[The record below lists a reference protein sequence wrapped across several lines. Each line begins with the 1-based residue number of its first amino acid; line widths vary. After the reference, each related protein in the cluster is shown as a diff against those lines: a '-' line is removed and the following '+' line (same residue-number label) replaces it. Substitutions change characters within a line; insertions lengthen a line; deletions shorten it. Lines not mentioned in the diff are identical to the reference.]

1 MKKKNLLLLVLTT
14 GLLLA
19 GCSRNTSSSQNTS
32 TTSESTSNVSTEVNT
47 SSGSIDE
54 VSSSNPTSES
64 SSENSSLDVVS
75 SSISSV
81 DSTSSSRP
89 TSESSSLNS
98 SSVDI
103 SSSVSSVDSISSST
117 NENAVN
123 QEEWN
128 TTLASLLKTTV
139 SQKITTIPYLQNT
152 ECEYGEDTEYDETV
166 YIVAVS
172 DNTTYNGYL
181 STLNSNYS
189 LVETFEDDY
198 GDTNYIYSLFEET
211 DHIYLQIVGYEEDG
225 KFNVIIY
232 VYHEEPPV
240 IKDQKEFTQDDI
252 NTIKSIVS
260 DKITTIPFMECYDYI
275 VEEDITADNSACIS
289 YYTIKEKYTAFIQTL
304 TNTYGDPV
312 IDKDEENNTW
322 YTFTISEEDN
332 LYIEM
337 VGVEEDGAFYVNFYV
352 YVGEDSS
359 SGGGEDI
366 SVEGI
371 TINADSFKGLP
382 SGTYQSSTKSYIVDN
397 ITYILTKNIMKTNSE
412 GYKDYGALQIKKT
425 EKGTTPSIRNN
436 TSLPKAT
443 NKVVVEIYSILDAS
457 TTKLL
462 TLYGSNTTIGEN
474 EKTSNK
480 ANANIIS
487 SVNTG
492 TKNNNKNIIK
502 HTVEYTFSSEFSYF
516 RLANE
521 NTNALY
527 VGNIIFTQNNEGGSG
542 TGGETGGSDV
552 EVDPTKDISFTTQ
565 TINNVTKLGDY
576 KDGMPTTGNVK
587 VLVLPVDFS
596 DFTAES
602 KNYTIEKLEKAFNGT
617 KGDTDYQSLHDY
629 FYTSSYG
636 KLDLNFDIYTEWLRA
651 DKPFTYYENT
661 TGTDVWGETGND
673 SYATGEQLLLHEL
686 LQKLEAKGV
695 DLKDYD
701 SDNNGSID
709 SIVLINTAP
718 IDQDKDLRWAYR
730 YWNVL
735 ADTSTI
741 DNDVYYYANNSV
753 YANDYLWASYQFL
766 HEGLELNGNFN
777 NTELINTYTFIHEF
791 SHVLGSEDYYN
802 YATGG
807 VNPLDGYD
815 VMDNSIAD
823 HNAFTKMELGWV
835 TDSKLITANK
845 ETTLTLK
852 KFTETGETYIISNSY
867 DESKGVFQEYWVL
880 QYYSNDGLNV
890 GSDKTNFGL
899 FSNNGL
905 LIYHVDASISTI
917 QEDDNYYRLL
927 NSNTDETEEGG
938 SEDNLIEF
946 VKNGQKIIYSAGD
959 KTISNIV
966 DNNGKKIPYI
976 IEVVSVSD
984 TEITIKITP
993 NK

>member
-54 VSSSNPTSES
+54 ISSSNPTSEI
-64 SSENSSLDVVS
+64 SSENSSLDVIS

-81 DSTSSSRP
+81 DSTSSSRPTSESSSLNSSSVVISSSVSSVDSASSSRP

-103 SSSVSSVDSISSST
+103 SSSVSSVDS
-117 NENAVN
+117 
-123 QEEWN
+123 
-128 TTLASLLKTTV
+128 
-139 SQKITTIPYLQNT
+139 
-152 ECEYGEDTEYDETV
+152 
-166 YIVAVS
+166 
-172 DNTTYNGYL
+172 
-181 STLNSNYS
+181 
-189 LVETFEDDY
+189 
-198 GDTNYIYSLFEET
+198 
-211 DHIYLQIVGYEEDG
+211 
-225 KFNVIIY
+225 
-232 VYHEEPPV
+232 
-240 IKDQKEFTQDDI
+240 
-252 NTIKSIVS
+252 
-260 DKITTIPFMECYDYI
+260 
-275 VEEDITADNSACIS
+275 
-289 YYTIKEKYTAFIQTL
+289 
-304 TNTYGDPV
+304 
-312 IDKDEENNTW
+312 
-322 YTFTISEEDN
+322 
-332 LYIEM
+332 
-337 VGVEEDGAFYVNFYV
+337 
-352 YVGEDSS
+352 
-359 SGGGEDI
+359 EDI

-371 TINADSFKGLP
+371 TINANSFNGLP
-382 SGTYQSSTKSYIVDN
+382 SGAYLSSTKSYIVDN

-457 TTKLL
+457 STKVL
-462 TLYGSNTTIGEN
+462 TVYGSNTTIGEN
-474 EKTSNK
+474 EKTTNK
-480 ANANIIS
+480 AVANIIS
-487 SVNTG
+487 SINTG

-521 NTNALY
+521 STNALY

-542 TGGETGGSDV
+542 TGGEAGGSDV

-576 KDGMPTTGNVK
+576 KDGMPTTGSVK

-617 KGDTDYQSLHDY
+617 NGDTNYQSLHDY

-636 KLDLNFDIYTEWLRA
+636 KLDLDFDIYTEWLRA
-651 DKPFTYYENT
+651 DNPFTYYENT
-661 TGTDVWGETGND
+661 TGTDVWGGTGND
-673 SYATGEQLLLHEL
+673 SNATGEQLLLHEL

-695 DLKDYD
+695 NLKDYD

-735 ADTSTI
+735 ADTSSNI
-741 DNDVYYYANNSV
+741 DNDVYYYANDSV

-802 YATGG
+802 YASGG

-905 LIYHVDASISTI
+905 LIYHVDASISTV
-917 QEDDNYYRLL
+917 QEDNNYYRLV